1 MLSIGLCASTAQV
14 GTILEA
20 VGIMNDSGG
29 VKFDLDRTFVIQ
41 MVLFMGL
48 IVVLKPLLFDPVLR
62 IFEQRELRTDG
73 ARAEARRM
81 QEEAGELLR
90 RYEQELERINQ
101 VAAEERERLR
111 AETARL
117 EAEILDEARDL
128 TTRVVEEG
136 RDKIEK
142 EVGAI
147 RFDLGK
153 QSERL
158 ASELA
163 TRVLGREVG

>member
-14 GTILEA
+14 GSILEA
-20 VGIMNDSGG
+20 LGVMSSAGG
-29 VKFDLDRTFVIQ
+29 VNFDFDRTFLVQ

-48 IVVLKPLLFDPVLR
+48 IMVLKPLLFDPVLK

-73 ARAEARRM
+73 AKAEARRM
-81 QEEAGELLR
+81 QQEAGDLLR
-90 RYEQELERINQ
+90 RYELELERINQ

-117 EAEILDEARDL
+117 EAEILGEAREL
-128 TTRVVEEG
+128 TAQIVEKG
-136 RDKIEK
+136 REQIDK
-142 EVGAI
+142 EVGSI
-147 RFDLGK
+147 RLDLAK
-153 QSERL
+153 QSERI

-163 TRVLGREVG
+163 TRVLGREIS

>member
-14 GTILEA
+14 GSILEA
-20 VGIMNDSGG
+20 LGVMSSAGG
-29 VKFDLDRTFVIQ
+29 VNFDFDRTFLVQ

-48 IVVLKPLLFDPVLR
+48 IIVLKPLLFDPVLK

-73 ARAEARRM
+73 AKAEARRM

-117 EAEILDEARDL
+117 EAEILGEAREL
-128 TTRVVEEG
+128 TGRIVEQG
-136 RDKIEK
+136 REQIDK
-142 EVGAI
+142 EVGSI
-147 RFDLGK
+147 RLDLAK
-153 QSERL
+153 QSDRI

-163 TRVLGREVG
+163 TQVLGREVS